1 MGADMSEAQLQPRK
15 IDQAEQGG
23 CFCGEVRYSIE
34 PGEYVTAYCH
44 CSMCRR
50 VSGAVSVPWA
60 VVPAANFRY
69 LQGQPKLLQSS
80 KHGQRYFCERCGTHV
95 ACVIDNEHSAVDVP
109 IGTLDNAEPFAPS
122 VEVHTDA
129 KVSWVPLL

>member
-1 MGADMSEAQLQPRK
+1 MSKVQLEPRQIAQTV
-15 IDQAEQGG
+15 EGG
-23 CFCGEVRYSIE
+23 CFCGEVRYAIE
-34 PGEYVTAYCH
+34 AGTYVTAYCH

-50 VSGAVSVPWA
+50 VSGAASVPWA
-60 VVPAANFRY
+60 VVPSTHFRY
-69 LQGQPKLLQSS
+69 LQGTPKLLQSS
-80 KHGQRYFCERCGTHV
+80 EHGQRFFCDNCGTHV
-95 ACVIDNEHSAVDVP
+95 ACIITDGAADGHDAVDVP